1 MCKNPFE
8 ERFLVIA
15 EKPSVAMTIAS
26 VLGCKRK
33 RDGYLESPDGAV
45 SWCFGHLAEYAM
57 PEAYDENYRKWSL
70 ENLPIIPDQW
80 KLIVQSD
87 KAKQFK
93 VLCNL
98 LNNRMGAGSDSG
110 YSSAPFDYV
119 VNACDAGREGELI
132 FNRVY
137 ELSGSR
143 LPVKRLWISS
153 MEDDAI
159 MEGFMNLKDAAE
171 YRNLSDAS
179 VCRAQADWLVG
190 INASRAFST
199 VYDCRL
205 SVGRVQT
212 PTLAMLVER
221 GNKIDNF
228 EKEQYFI
235 THLLVDSMGNTIDAV
250 SEHFTDREE
259 ANRLAGICNGR
270 AATVPSIERRTKT
283 VRPPKLYD
291 LTTLQRD
298 ANRLFGLTAGT
309 TLRCAQALYESK
321 LITYPRTDSR
331 YLTDDMGQTASDVLK
346 VCFQTFPFL
355 SQAETASPPTEISAS
370 AIPSVQGA
378 ESPNIGRLLDSRKVS
393 DHHAIIPT
401 VMIEKTDLSTLDKD
415 QKKILT
421 LIASR
426 LVCATGQN
434 HVYETV
440 KATLLCCGYPFAA
453 MGRIVKEEGWKAA
466 ETAMLTQCRAFS
478 DEGKEEKESVFS
490 GQDLSTLY
498 QGAQFPSV
506 NTKVTEHWTQPL
518 NQYTEDTLLHAM
530 EKAGASDMEADVERK
545 GLGTPATRAGII
557 DKLVSSKYVSRN
569 KRQLIATE
577 AGRQLIEILPA
588 YLTSPKMTADWE
600 NQLLMMERGEQDR
613 QSFMGGITQLISQM
627 LQECRQIRDDD
638 KQRFSASGET
648 IQGNHTRG
656 GVGKCPVCGSPVYEG
671 DKTFYCSDRDCSFVL
686 WKHNHYLDRL
696 RTALNSTI
704 VQDLLEKGR
713 TTVKNLYSVKKDSY
727 FTADLL
733 MEWKDNKAAYS
744 LEFPKH

>member
-1 MCKNPFE
+1 MIPV
-8 ERFLVIA
+8 L
-15 EKPSVAMTIAS
+15 SVHVRMPAP
-26 VLGCKRK
+26 RK
-33 RDGYLESPDGAV
+33 RCGKNGT
-45 SWCFGHLAEYAM
+45 GTGRGGQAE
-57 PEAYDENYRKWSL
+57 E
-70 ENLPIIPDQW
+70 I
-80 KLIVQSD
+80 
-87 KAKQFK
+87 
-93 VLCNL
+93 
-98 LNNRMGAGSDSG
+98 
-110 YSSAPFDYV
+110 
-119 VNACDAGREGELI
+119 
-132 FNRVY
+132 
-137 ELSGSR
+137 
-143 LPVKRLWISS
+143 
-153 MEDDAI
+153 
-159 MEGFMNLKDAAE
+159 
-171 YRNLSDAS
+171 
-179 VCRAQADWLVG
+179 
-190 INASRAFST
+190 
-199 VYDCRL
+199 
-205 SVGRVQT
+205 
-212 PTLAMLVER
+212 
-221 GNKIDNF
+221 
-228 EKEQYFI
+228 
-235 THLLVDSMGNTIDAV
+235 IDAV

-331 YLTDDMGQTASDVLK
+331 YLTDDMGQTATDVLK
-346 VCFQTFPFL
+346 ACFQTFPFL
-355 SQAETASPPTEISAS
+355 SQAEAASTPAETSAS
-370 AIPSVQGA
+370 VIPSVQGA
-378 ESPNIGRLLDSRKVS
+378 DSPNIGRLLDSRKVS

-426 LVCATGQN
+426 LVCATGQS

-478 DEGKEEKESVFS
+478 DEGKEERESASS

-498 QGAQFPSV
+498 QGAQFPSA

-588 YLTSPKMTADWE
+588 YLTSLKMTADWE

-627 LQECRQIRDDD
+627 LQECRQISDDD

-671 DKTFYCSDRDCSFVL
+671 DKTFYCSNRDCSFVL

>member
-1 MCKNPFE
+1 
-8 ERFLVIA
+8 
-15 EKPSVAMTIAS
+15 
-26 VLGCKRK
+26 
-33 RDGYLESPDGAV
+33 
-45 SWCFGHLAEYAM
+45 
-57 PEAYDENYRKWSL
+57 
-70 ENLPIIPDQW
+70 
-80 KLIVQSD
+80 
-87 KAKQFK
+87 
-93 VLCNL
+93 
-98 LNNRMGAGSDSG
+98 
-110 YSSAPFDYV
+110 
-119 VNACDAGREGELI
+119 
-132 FNRVY
+132 
-137 ELSGSR
+137 
-143 LPVKRLWISS
+143 
-153 MEDDAI
+153 
-159 MEGFMNLKDAAE
+159 
-171 YRNLSDAS
+171 
-179 VCRAQADWLVG
+179 
-190 INASRAFST
+190 
-199 VYDCRL
+199 
-205 SVGRVQT
+205 
-212 PTLAMLVER
+212 
-221 GNKIDNF
+221 
-228 EKEQYFI
+228 
-235 THLLVDSMGNTIDAV
+235 
-250 SEHFTDREE
+250 
-259 ANRLAGICNGR
+259 
-270 AATVPSIERRTKT
+270 
-283 VRPPKLYD
+283 
-291 LTTLQRD
+291 
-298 ANRLFGLTAGT
+298 
-309 TLRCAQALYESK
+309 
-321 LITYPRTDSR
+321 
-331 YLTDDMGQTASDVLK
+331 MGQTASDVLK
-346 VCFQTFPFL
+346 ACFQTFPFL

-401 VMIEKTDLSTLDKD
+401 IMIEKTDLSTLDKD

-478 DEGKEEKESVFS
+478 DEGKEEKESASS

-498 QGAQFPSV
+498 QGAQFPYAKS
-506 NTKVTEHWTQPL
+506 KVTEHWTQPL

-627 LQECRQIRDDD
+627 LQECRQISDDD

-656 GVGKCPVCGSPVYEG
+656 GVGKCPVCRSPVYEG
-671 DKTFYCSDRDCSFVL
+671 DKTFYCSNRDCSFVL

-696 RTALNSTI
+696 RTALNSTM